1 MSTVTTVDVH
11 DEALALVREAVTEY
25 LPYARA
31 RRGELD
37 VTTWSQVLAE
47 VRDVVAHAS

>member
-1 MSTVTTVDVH
+1 MSTVTTADVH
-11 DEALALVREAVTEY
+11 DEALALVREAVSEY

-37 VTTWSQVLAE
+37 QQSWSQLLAE